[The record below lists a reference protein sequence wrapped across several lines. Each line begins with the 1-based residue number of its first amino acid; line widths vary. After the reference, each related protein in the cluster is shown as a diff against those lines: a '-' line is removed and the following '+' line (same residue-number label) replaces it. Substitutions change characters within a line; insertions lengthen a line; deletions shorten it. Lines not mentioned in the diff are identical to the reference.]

1 MSKFQ
6 VGDRVRVSSDVK
18 WWNGLTGNVTLV
30 HGPSQGQYCVTL
42 DTTGADLSFYENEL
56 RPADIHPQVSNAVS
70 HPPHYSQGMPE
81 GVEVIDII
89 RAQGADYE
97 HGNIIKYI
105 LRWKYKNGLEDLK
118 KAQQYL
124 TWLIEKVGAIN
135 E

>member
-1 MSKFQ
+1 MSKFK
-6 VGDRVRVSSDVK
+6 VGDRVRVSTDDE
-18 WWNGLTGNVTLV
+18 WNGRIGNVTLV
-30 HGPSQGQYCVTL
+30 PGTSSGHYCVTL
-42 DTTGADLSFYENEL
+42 DTTVGDLCFFEDEL

-97 HGNIIKYI
+97 HGNVIKYI

-124 TWLIEKVGAIN
+124 TWLIEKVEATN